1 MLDISTVT
9 AEERRKE
16 DLAEL
21 FAQSQ
26 LRQCAPQYHLASCQ
40 YRVSMF
46 CERAAHDAPCSGQQ
60 TRSECLRAHRW
71 RHG

>member
-26 LRQCAPQYHLASCQ
+26 LRQCAP
-40 YRVSMF
+40 
-46 CERAAHDAPCSGQQ
+46 
-60 TRSECLRAHRW
+60 
-71 RHG
+71 